1 MGVPFNIASY
11 ALLTHM
17 VAQVCDMDVGDF
29 IWTGGNCHIYS
40 NQHEGV
46 DLQLSREPRQLPTLW
61 LNPAI
66 KDIDKFTIDDIRI
79 DGYDPHP
86 EIKYPPAAV

>member
-1 MGVPFNIASY
+1 
-11 ALLTHM
+11 M

-29 IWTGGNCHIYS
+29 IWTGGNCHIYN

-46 DLQLSREPRQLPTLW
+46 DLQLSREPRSLPTLW
-61 LNPAI
+61 LNPEI

-86 EIKYPPAAV
+86 EIKYPSAAV